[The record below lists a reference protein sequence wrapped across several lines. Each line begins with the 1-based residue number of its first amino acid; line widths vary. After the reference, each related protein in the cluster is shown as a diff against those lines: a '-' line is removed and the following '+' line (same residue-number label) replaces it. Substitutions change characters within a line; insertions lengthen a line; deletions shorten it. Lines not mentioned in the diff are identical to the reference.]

1 MLPSLSRIWRHRQS
15 IGRIWGGLRQ
25 WTLWS
30 YPVACI
36 VLVISADFAT
46 VAASV
51 AVLVQERWP
60 TVHDWLLFAEF
71 AVAATAYVVFTRP
84 DEERQRAARLRYGKV
99 EHVDQTSIW
108 LFSASLILP
117 VSLVLPLV
125 IAVRAQRYLT
135 ARRSPSRWVFASC
148 AITLSALG
156 VHWIGAHTWLTYWLR
171 SGHVGAISTVAVSAA
186 GGLVASIAVY
196 FLVQAVLI
204 GLYRGLLTGSWSLP
218 SLLGSLSDNIFIV
231 YTLVLASLA
240 AVVAGF
246 APILLAAMVV
256 VAIRGTRDEH
266 KKSQLIAEREQA
278 ELDALHDA
286 KTGLL
291 NARGF
296 GLHSETA
303 LAQDHVLGQTS
314 SFLMCDLDHFKQ
326 WNTRLGHVGAD
337 LLLRAVAD
345 TVRAN
350 VRPTDLVCRWGGEEI
365 AVLLPNTDVTRAA
378 DVAERLR
385 SAVEELT
392 LTVSRPA
399 GEGTITI
406 PGTENN
412 VPRCTISI
420 GVASLAHGEG
430 PNGRPATE
438 LLDRVTRLA
447 DDAMYVAKA
456 TGRNRVSRADGVPVP
471 DQNQVGSQD
480 PLGGPARE
488 SPAPRN
494 GAGSRNGAAG
504 NGVAGNGQGSAGG
517 GSDAD
522 PSGESLKTVP

>member
-1 MLPSLSRIWRHRQS
+1 VVGIVWMLLAE
-15 IGRIWGGLRQ
+15 L
-25 WTLWS
+25 
-30 YPVACI
+30 
-36 VLVISADFAT
+36 
-46 VAASV
+46 AAV
-51 AVLVQERWP
+51 AVGVFAIIAEPGPSGHQW
-60 TVHDWLLFAEF
+60 VLFVALT
-71 AVAATAYVVFTRP
+71 VAATAHLVFTRP
-84 DEERQRAARLRYGKV
+84 AEERQRAARLQYGKV

-108 LFSASLILP
+108 LFSASLLLP
-117 VSLVLPLV
+117 VTLVLALV
-125 IAVRAQRYLT
+125 LLLRTQRYLI
-135 ARRSPSRWVFASC
+135 ARRPPSRWVYTSTSIA
-148 AITLSALG
+148 LSALG
-156 VHWIGAHTWLTYWLR
+156 VHWIGAHTGLTAWLR
-171 SGHVGAISTVAVSAA
+171 SGHVGAVSAA
-186 GGLVASIAVY
+186 TLAAVGGLLASIAVY

-204 GLYRGLLTGSWSLP
+204 GVGRGLVSNSWSLP
-218 SLLGSLSDNIFIV
+218 SMLGSLSDNIFIV
-231 YTLVLASLA
+231 YTLVLAAVA

-246 APILLAAMVV
+246 APLLLAAMAV

-266 KKSQLIAEREQA
+266 RKSQLLAEREQA

-296 GLHSETA
+296 GLHSEAA
-303 LAQDHVLGQTS
+303 LLQDHLLGQTS
-314 SFLMCDLDHFKQ
+314 AFLMCDLDHFKQ

-365 AVLLPNTDVTRAA
+365 AVLLPNTGVIRAT

-406 PGTENN
+406 PGTDTN

-420 GVASLAHGEG
+420 GVAALNNGETLVGKPG
-430 PNGRPATE
+430 PE
-438 LLDRVTRLA
+438 LLERVTRLA

-456 TGRNRVSRADGVPVP
+456 TGRNRVCRADGVPIVGP
-471 DQNQVGSQD
+471 EHAATSQN
-480 PLGGPARE
+480 PLGGGASSDEPATEEPIRTT
-488 SPAPRN
+488 P
-494 GAGSRNGAAG
+494 
-504 NGVAGNGQGSAGG
+504 
-517 GSDAD
+517 
-522 PSGESLKTVP
+522 